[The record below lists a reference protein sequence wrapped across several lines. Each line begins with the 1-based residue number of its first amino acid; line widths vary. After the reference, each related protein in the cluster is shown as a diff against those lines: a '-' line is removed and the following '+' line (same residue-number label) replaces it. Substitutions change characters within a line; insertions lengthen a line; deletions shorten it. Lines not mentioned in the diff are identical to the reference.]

1 MIKKLLSTPDTFATP
16 IVLYL
21 FERNGM
27 DIFNWEPETV
37 SDYLVSIEPQ
47 VSPRLIERV
56 NAALGLFTSDL
67 FWQDPVV
74 FAAVCR
80 SLSRRRFTVSREPS
94 LLDITWGV
102 TESGMLTRDP
112 ESGMPMSEFS
122 ESVKAYVMYLF
133 KTQAVYSMPD
143 SFKDYFQDI
152 PFNLAID
159 DPEIAMA
166 RQQESDD
173 DAMDLETQAAGMMTT
188 MLKQIKAS
196 GVKLIDSAANDIDS
210 LLSA

>member
-37 SDYLVSIEPQ
+37 SDYLAGIEPR

-80 SLSRRRFTVSREPS
+80 SLSRRKFTVSREPS

-102 TESGMLTRDP
+102 TEAGMLTRDP

-133 KTQAVYSMPD
+133 KTQAVYSLPD
-143 SFKDYFQDI
+143 SLKDYFQDI
-152 PFNLAID
+152 PFNLTID

-173 DAMDLETQAAGMMTT
+173 DALDLETQAAGMMTT